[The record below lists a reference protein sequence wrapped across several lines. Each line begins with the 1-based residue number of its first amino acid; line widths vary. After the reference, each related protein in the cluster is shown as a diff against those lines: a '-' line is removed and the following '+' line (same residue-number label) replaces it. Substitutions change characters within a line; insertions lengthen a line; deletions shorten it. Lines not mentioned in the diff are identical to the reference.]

1 MKTWAM
7 RLAGAVLALVLGAGA
22 QAADPIKLGLSMPM
36 TGGLSGTGKAALLA
50 TQIAV
55 EDLNAKGGLLG
66 RPVQLVFYDD
76 QSNGGTVPGI
86 YTKLIDVDKVDLL
99 LSSYATN
106 LVAPA
111 MPVVVQKGFVFI
123 GLFGLAINDQFKYD
137 RYFAIVPSGE
147 NARLL
152 YSQGFYEV
160 ALSATPK
167 PQTVAIVGADA
178 EYAQIATDGARENAQ
193 KFGLKIVYDKRY
205 PPNTVDFLPIVRSI
219 QAANPDI
226 VYIASYPPD
235 SAGLIR
241 AANEIGLKA
250 KMFGGGM
257 IGLQYA
263 ALKQQLG
270 QLLNGVVCWDVY
282 VPEPTMKFPGAAE
295 FLARYQARAAA
306 EGVEPLGY
314 YTPPFA
320 YARVQVLAQAVE
332 ATKGLDQKK
341 IADYIHRT
349 TFKTIAGDMSFGP
362 TGEQPVPRFLFVQY
376 QGIVGNDINQ
386 FKLPGKQVIV
396 YPPALKSGEFK
407 YPYSDIKR

>member
-1 MKTWAM
+1 MRRLTM
-7 RLAGAVLALVLGAGA
+7 RLAAALLALIVGGGAH
-22 QAADPIKLGLSMPM
+22 AADPIKVGLSIPM

-55 EDLNAKGGLLG
+55 EDINAKGGLLG
-66 RPVQLVFYDD
+66 RPLQLIFYDD

-86 YTKLIDVDKVDLL
+86 YTKLIDIDKVDLL

-106 LVAPA
+106 MVAPA
-111 MPVVVQKGFVFI
+111 MPIVVQKGFVFI
-123 GLFGLAINDQFKYD
+123 GLFGLAVNDQFKYD

-147 NARLL
+147 NARLS

-160 ALSATPK
+160 ALSAQPK

-193 KFGLKIVYDKRY
+193 KLGLKIVYDKRY
-205 PPNTVDFLPIVRSI
+205 PPNTVDFVPIVRAI
-219 QAANPDI
+219 QATNPEI

-235 SAGLIR
+235 SSGLIR
-241 AANEIGLKA
+241 AANEVGLKTRV
-250 KMFGGGM
+250 FGGGM

-263 ALKQQLG
+263 SLKQQLG
-270 QLLNGVVCWDVY
+270 QMLNGVICWDVY
-282 VPEPTMKFPGAAE
+282 VPEPTMNFPGASE
-295 FLARYQARAAA
+295 FLARYQARAAK
-306 EGVEPLGY
+306 EGADPLGY

-320 YARVQVLAQAVE
+320 YARMQIMAEAVT

-341 IADYIHRT
+341 LAEYIHRT
-349 TFKTIAGDMSFGP
+349 TFKTIAGDMRFGP
-362 TGEQPVPRFLFVQY
+362 TGEQPTPRFLFVQY
-376 QGIVGNDINQ
+376 QGIEGNDINQ
-386 FKLPGKQVIV
+386 FKKPGTQVIV
-396 YPPALKSGEFK
+396 YPPALRSGEFK